1 MYDACVWPYEVRA
14 WCTIPLPIPNI
25 VVVVPLGNYQNFIT
39 YTDTHKQAHA
49 YRLMAH
55 GSDTNT
61 CIGHKRRSSM
71 EYEIP
76 HPHGDYISVAVHGNI
91 LLLIYSTYANVTIA
105 PFWGA
110 SCPGRHSATAAAA
123 AAAAEI
129 QRVRYEFEP
138 ILQAKPFRKQFM
150 SFREVSD
157 GQAID
162 EYAVPLLFSL
172 RVRQHFTGTRLLHY
186 ICALCVYIIWQQTS

>member
-61 CIGHKRRSSM
+61 CIRHKRRSSM

-123 AAAAEI
+123 AAAEI
-129 QRVRYEFEP
+129 QSEIWVRAHFAGQTISKTIHEFS
-138 ILQAKPFRKQFM
+138 R
-150 SFREVSD
+150 SFR
-157 GQAID
+157 
-162 EYAVPLLFSL
+162 
-172 RVRQHFTGTRLLHY
+172 RTGDRWIRRAT
-186 ICALCVYIIWQQTS
+186 VV